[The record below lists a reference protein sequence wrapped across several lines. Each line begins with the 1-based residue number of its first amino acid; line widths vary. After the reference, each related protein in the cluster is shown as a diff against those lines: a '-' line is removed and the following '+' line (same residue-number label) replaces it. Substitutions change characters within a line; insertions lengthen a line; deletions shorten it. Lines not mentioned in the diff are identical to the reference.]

1 MSAASGVDVL
11 QGYFENVKSEVSK
24 QDPIILGVA
33 VAIIVI
39 LFTIVLLRLF
49 RGSRNNRRSVLVLG
63 LCESGKTLLYS
74 RLVHKKAIESYTSIK
89 ENSGPYQVI
98 GQSSMLLE
106 VIDIPGN
113 DRQRIQFWNRFKTQA
128 RGVIFLV
135 DSSSITKDLKEVA
148 EFLYTLLSD
157 STTTNLNTPFL
168 IACNKQDITMA
179 KSARIIQ
186 TLLEKEMTTLRVT
199 RAATLSSTD
208 GSAGDTNKFLGKQ
221 GKDFDFS
228 YLSNPVD
235 FVECSARGSSASDEG
250 ELNTVS
256 EWISNLV

>member
-39 LFTIVLLRLF
+39 LFTMVLLRLF

-98 GQSSMLLE
+98 GQSSILLE